1 MLKKALVEGMIYPDE
16 ESMLEEFR
24 ERFGI
29 SLEQYK
35 EMRGEFEQK

>member
-1 MLKKALVEGMIYPDE
+1 MLKKALAEGMISPDE
-16 ESMLEEFR
+16 ESMLEGFR

-29 SLEQYK
+29 SLEQHE